1 MAIPYNFNGQNN
13 AFMLCSGPH
22 PPPIL
27 SCFIQKDRN
36 PLSSMRDK
44 YKTKGQLVSELEMC
58 RRRIS
63 ELESI
68 ETALDDEQRWPE
80 RALHETEKRYQA
92 LLETNFYAIQEID
105 IYGIITFVNSVFHR
119 ILGYKMGELKGRQ
132 IWDLLA
138 NDSERDRLTD
148 YLTRIA
154 EGEYAPFP
162 WVGEY
167 IRKNGKTLKLQV
179 DWNYR
184 PDAQGRVIGFI
195 SVISSVIDS
204 HPAHGEDEG
213 DEEDLHIPPQA
224 ALETVQD
231 DGALDAVIGPL
242 AEKMEGL
249 GRQMEKLYAD
259 FQTKLKYDA
268 QKSNVIDRLHGALL
282 DERRKGSTGSAK
294 EPAPQAA
301 PAVPVSNAALDVGL
315 EKIEREMAQ
324 IRSEFESKLKYD
336 AHKNA
341 IIDKLHEDLQDYKSD
356 FLKKYVQSIIMD
368 IIQIIDNIRKLVDHY
383 QQQAPSEIDPRKI
396 LDLLKGIPSDL
407 EDLFFRQGVKPFT
420 VEGNGFDPG
429 RQRVLKTLT
438 TDDKKKDKTVAESL
452 RPGYEWEGQVIRPE
466 MVAAYVFKESSE
478 GRS

>member
-1 MAIPYNFNGQNN
+1 M
-13 AFMLCSGPH
+13 
-22 PPPIL
+22 
-27 SCFIQKDRN
+27 
-36 PLSSMRDK
+36 SSTRDK
-44 YKTKGQLVSELEMC
+44 YKTKGQLITELEMC
-58 RRRIS
+58 RRRIG
-63 ELESI
+63 ELETL
-68 ETALDDEQRWPE
+68 EQELGDEQRWPE
-80 RALHETEKRYQA
+80 RALHETEKRYRA
-92 LLETNFYAIQEID
+92 LLETNLYAIQEID
-105 IYGIITFVNSVFHR
+105 IYGIITYMNSVFYR

-138 NDSERDRLTD
+138 NDVERDRLTE

-162 WVGEY
+162 WTGEY
-167 IRKNGKTLKLQV
+167 IRKNGKILNLQV

-184 PDAQGRVIGFI
+184 PDAQGRVNGFI
-195 SVISSVIDS
+195 SVISSVLDS
-204 HPAHGEDEG
+204 QPVYDGEEAEGEEIELPPAAAPEAESDAETM
-213 DEEDLHIPPQA
+213 QA
-224 ALETVQD
+224 IVGSLF
-231 DGALDAVIGPL
+231 
-242 AEKMEGL
+242 EKMEGL
-249 GRQMEKLYAD
+249 GRQMDKLYAD

-282 DERRKGSTGSAK
+282 DERRKGGAAGAAR
-294 EPAPQAA
+294 EAAPQPAPVAS
-301 PAVPVSNAALDVGL
+301 VSNASLEVGL
-315 EKIEREMAQ
+315 EKIEREMAR

-341 IIDKLHEDLQDYKSD
+341 IIDKLHDDLQEYKSD

-383 QQQAPSEIDPRKI
+383 QHQTPSEIDPSKM

-420 VEGNGFDPG
+420 VEGNGFDPS

-438 TDDKKKDKTVAESL
+438 TGDQEKDKTVAESL

-466 MVAAYVFKESSE
+466 MVTAYVYKESSS
-478 GRS
+478 G

>member
-1 MAIPYNFNGQNN
+1 
-13 AFMLCSGPH
+13 
-22 PPPIL
+22 
-27 SCFIQKDRN
+27 
-36 PLSSMRDK
+36 MRDK
-44 YKTKGQLVSELEMC
+44 YKTKGQLISELEIC

-63 ELESI
+63 ELETL
-68 ETALDDEQRWPE
+68 EQELGDEQRWPE
-80 RALHETEKRYQA
+80 RALHETEKRYRA
-92 LLETNFYAIQEID
+92 LLETNLYAIQEID
-105 IYGIITFVNSVFHR
+105 IYGIITYINEVFCR
-119 ILGYKMGELKGRQ
+119 ILGYKTGELKGRQ

-138 NDSERDRLTD
+138 NDVERDRLTE

-162 WVGEY
+162 WTGEY
-167 IRKNGKTLKLQV
+167 IRKNGKILKLQV

-184 PDAQGRVIGFI
+184 PDAQGRVTGFI
-195 SVISSVIDS
+195 SVISSVLD
-204 HPAHGEDEG
+204 AQTVYGESEAE
-213 DEEDLHIPPQA
+213 EEDSDLPSQA
-224 ALETVQD
+224 AFEPAAEAE
-231 DGALDAVIGPL
+231 ALQTIVGSL
-242 AEKMEGL
+242 SEKMEGL
-249 GRQMEKLYAD
+249 GRQMDKLYAD

-282 DERRKGSTGSAK
+282 DERRKGGGGGAARESAAPQ
-294 EPAPQAA
+294 PAPVAS
-301 PAVPVSNAALDVGL
+301 VSSESLEMGL
-315 EKIEREMAQ
+315 EKIDREMAG

-341 IIDKLHEDLQDYKSD
+341 IIDKLHDDLQEYKSD

-383 QQQAPSEIDPRKI
+383 QRQTPSEIDPLKI

-438 TDDKKKDKTVAESL
+438 TDDKEKDKTVAESL

-466 MVAAYVFKESSE
+466 MVKAYVYKETPS
-478 GRS
+478 G